1 MFPSKASFRVHKV
14 RVFFQLLAKLLLLFF
29 FNFYFYFIL
38 LYNTVLVL
46 PYIDMNPPRVYM
58 SSQTWTPLPPHLQTS
73 ISFRIQ
79 NPQILHTCS
88 SSILT
93 WREAGSVFLTSPP
106 SPHPPAFW
114 YRAEAGRKSRKI
126 LIPCPWCWQTPLP
139 FYNSADC
146 LMGFIHLSLLSSLW
160 QSISK
165 DLTSPNT
172 YLNFL
177 LLVSCRK
184 WSHRHQQ
191 DSSGLKPYSFLST
204 QGLYQLCTQLLQL
217 AFQLHLF
224 SALQDQ
230 AFGWSS
236 GSKYSSKWLT
246 RAP

>member
-14 RVFFQLLAKLLLLFF
+14 RAFFQLLAKLLLLKAHCCSFT
-29 FNFYFYFIL
+29 NFHLISH
-38 LYNTVLVL
+38 TK
-46 PYIDMNPPRVYM
+46 
-58 SSQTWTPLPPHLQTS
+58 SSD
-73 ISFRIQ
+73 I
-79 NPQILHTCS
+79 S
-88 SSILT
+88 SSNLT
-93 WREAGSVFLTSPP
+93 RREAGSVFLTSPP
-106 SPHPPAFW
+106 SPHAPASW
-114 YRAEAGRKSRKI
+114 YRAEAGIKSRKI

-139 FYNSADC
+139 FYNSADS
-146 LMGFIHLSLLSSLW
+146 LMGCIHLSLLSSLW

-165 DLTSPNT
+165 DLTSPHT

-191 DSSGLKPYSFLST
+191 NSSGLKPYSFLST
-204 QGLYQLCTQLLQL
+204 QGLYRLCTQLLQL

-236 GSKYSSKWLT
+236 GSKYSSKWLM
-246 RAP
+246 RAH